1 MENQIDKNNVLVCK
15 HNNLINASYKLNL
28 GEQKLI
34 LAISSMVNPYDEDFK
49 EYSMSVDEF
58 AELMNIDLKRNT
70 SLYSR
75 LKRKSSLLLSKR
87 VTIHENDGDLQTTWF
102 ASIKYFDN
110 KGKIGFCFAPRL
122 KKYYLQL
129 NQYTKYKLSNI
140 SKLNSQYSIRIYELL
155 KQYEKVKNR
164 EFSLNEFKLKIGLDD
179 EQYTR
184 FYDLKKYAI
193 LVAQKE
199 LKEKTDIE
207 FEFEE
212 IKTGRKVTALK
223 FFIKENEKN
232 KSKNSFK
239 EIENKIDEIRDKKE
253 KNIVQNEE
261 EKEIKI
267 DEFEDKNIKYLYEL
281 FEEKI
286 SKKNI
291 KKIIENAE
299 NDIEK
304 IKRIYEYSK
313 TQNIENLVGFML
325 KMVQGDNF
333 IEPVE
338 GRKSKKETDLRFNNF
353 PQRKYDYDKLE
364 YRLLGWDKEDYEE
377 PIKQVEQGV
386 FDFNEEPI
394 EQEEFEDENIIEK
407 KRSDLEEEKED
418 EVVYRSEIDT
428 VKMFLE
434 DQLTG
439 IFGEVKYKSWLKY
452 GVDNL
457 DIDDKNIVHFDF
469 KNEFALKIFEKDYKD
484 VLLEIISSIEPLLQ
498 LQTDIK

>member
-1 MENQIDKNNVLVCK
+1 MENNYIVTKANS
-15 HNNLINASYKLNL
+15 LINANYNLSLQEQKIILILASMVQPYDEEFQEYKLEIKELLKLLDIKDQSKYIELPKITKELMKKVFEIKEGNEILQLAWLSSARYKTQKGELYIKFSPDLKPYLLKLKSLYTSYKLDN
-28 GEQKLI
+28 I
-34 LAISSMVNPYDEDFK
+34 LT
-49 EYSMSVDEF
+49 
-58 AELMNIDLKRNT
+58 LK
-70 SLYSR
+70 
-75 LKRKSSLLLSKR
+75 SK
-87 VTIHENDGDLQTTWF
+87 
-102 ASIKYFDN
+102 
-110 KGKIGFCFAPRL
+110 
-122 KKYYLQL
+122 
-129 NQYTKYKLSNI
+129 
-140 SKLNSQYSIRIYELL
+140 YSIRVYELL
-155 KQYEKVKNR
+155 KSNEYKNQYECSIN
-164 EFSLNEFKLKIGLDD
+164 
-179 EQYTR
+179 
-184 FYDLKKYAI
+184 DLKKKLYI
-193 LVAQKE
+193 IEKSYDIYQNFKNRVIIKAQKE

-207 FEFEE
+207 FDFEE

-267 DEFEDKNIKYLYEL
+267 DEFEDKNIKYFYEL

-333 IEPVE
+333 IEPLNE
-338 GRKSKKETDLRFNNF
+338 KKESKKTDLRFNDF

-364 YRLLGWDKEDYEE
+364 YRLLGWDKEDDEE

-394 EQEEFEDENIIEK
+394 EQEEFEDKNIIEK
-407 KRSDLEEEKED
+407 KRSELEEEKED
-418 EVVYRSEIDT
+418 KVVYRSEIDT

-452 GVDNL
+452 GIDNL

-484 VLLEIISSIEPLLQ
+484 VLLELISSIEPLLQ
-498 LQTDIK
+498 LQTDIR

>member
-1 MENQIDKNNVLVCK
+1 MDKNYLVTK
-15 HNNLINASYKLNL
+15 SNYFIMNSSYDLSL
-28 GEQKLI
+28 EEQKII
-34 LAISSMVNPYDEDFK
+34 LTLASMVQPTDEEFKKYRFKIADF
-49 EYSMSVDEF
+49 V
-58 AELMNIDLKRNT
+58 ELMGIKTQTKYTEIPKITKELMKKVFEIQED
-70 SLYSR
+70 
-75 LKRKSSLLLSKR
+75 RKLIQISWLSSA
-87 VTIHENDGDLQTTWF
+87 TYE
-102 ASIKYFDN
+102 
-110 KGKIGFCFAPRL
+110 KGSGCVELEFSPRL
-122 KKYYLQL
+122 KPYMLSLKEKFTQYQLINILSMKSKY
-129 NQYTKYKLSNI
+129 SP
-140 SKLNSQYSIRIYELL
+140 RIYEILKCNLFKKQGCLIIEVDELKKLL
-155 KQYEKVKNR
+155 KIEKSYNKYND
-164 EFSLNEFKLKIGLDD
+164 FKRKILL
-179 EQYTR
+179 QT
-184 FYDLKKYAI
+184 
-193 LVAQKE
+193 QKE
-199 LKEKTDIE
+199 LENISNIE

-223 FFIKENEKN
+223 FFIKENQKN

-338 GRKSKKETDLRFNNF
+338 GRKFKKETDLRFNNF

-364 YRLLGWDKEDYEE
+364 YRLLGWDKEDDEE

-394 EQEEFEDENIIEK
+394 EQEKFEDENIIEK
-407 KRSDLEEEKED
+407 KTSDLEEEKED

-484 VLLEIISSIEPLLQ
+484 VLLELINTIEPSLKLEVS
-498 LQTDIK
+498 IKK

>member
-1 MENQIDKNNVLVCK
+1 MENQIDKNNALVCK

-70 SLYSR
+70 SIYSR

-102 ASIKYFDN
+102 ASIKYFDS

-129 NQYTKYKLSNI
+129 NQYTKYRLSNI

-164 EFSLNEFKLKIGLDD
+164 EFSLNEFKLKIGLDN
-179 EQYTR
+179 EQYNR

-239 EIENKIDEIRDKKE
+239 EIENKIDEIKE
-253 KNIVQNEE
+253 GKQ
-261 EKEIKI
+261 IKI
-267 DEFEDKNIKYLYEL
+267 DEFEDENIKYLYEL

-353 PQRKYDYDKLE
+353 PQREYDYDKLE
-364 YRLLGWDKEDYEE
+364 DKLLGWDKEDDEE
-377 PIKQVEQGV
+377 PIMKSEQGV
-386 FDFNEEPI
+386 FNFNEEPT

-407 KRSDLEEEKED
+407 MKHELEEEKEN
-418 EVVYRSEIDT
+418 EIVYRSEIDT

-439 IFGEVKYKSWLKY
+439 VFGEVKYKSWLKY

-457 DIDDKNIVHFDF
+457 DIDDKKGVHFDF
-469 KNEFALKIFEKDYKD
+469 KNEFALKIFERDYKD
-484 VLLEIISSIEPLLQ
+484 VLLELINTIEPSLKLEIS
-498 LQTDIK
+498 IKK